1 MLARFTADGRDPLLT
16 EVAAAKFL
24 NVSTRTLQSWRG
36 KDRGPA
42 YIKVGRAIRYRSDDL
57 LTYVESNTVRCKF
70 VSCQRSS

>member
-24 NVSTRTLQSWRG
+24 NVSTRTLQSWRM
-36 KDRGPA
+36 KDQGPA

-57 LTYVESNTVRCKF
+57 LAYVEANTVRGKS
-70 VSCQRSS
+70 VACQASA